1 MHKVTKEAKG
11 SLSIAN
17 VEPDLALE
25 SRAARP
31 RPATPATSYIQ
42 DIAKVSKMAWP
53 PFLQVMNDTGQPLN
67 ASGPLPKMVDT
78 FLVSAGQA
86 SPLLQLFLFFYR
98 FIGAQLGLDPSLVLT
113 LLGCLWGLS
122 KLFGQVY
129 ASIDSFLDTYFRC
142 TIYVGENDQIY
153 STLMQFLSEQQDI
166 ATNRHVTAQTVFKSA
181 WDEEEDEAEALAT
194 TSVEGDQDSPKY
206 LNFASDAARFHR
218 NPRYVP
224 AVGTTGFWH
233 DGTYFR
239 VRRKRETVQSA
250 HGLGDSKDVEQLS
263 ISCFGRSTDPIK
275 KLLADAK
282 KAYFLDTRHKTTIF
296 RPRIKENRREAGSV
310 WQPVA
315 RRPIRP
321 METVIL
327 EREKKDDVLR
337 DINEYLHPGTPK
349 WYASRGIPLRRGY
362 LFHGPP
368 GTGKTSFSFAL
379 AGFFGIDIYV
389 ISLQDRTV
397 SEEDLAVLFTR
408 LPRRCV
414 VLLEDIDTA
423 GLRRPSDDDDEET
436 EGGPVE
442 EDSEV
447 KKTEETEKKERNSKP
462 GKVKD
467 SSTDTDT
474 YSSEREGKGHKR
486 RNRDNTS
493 SRDTNDIL
501 FVESI
506 SLSGL
511 LNAIDGVASH
521 EGRILIMTTNK
532 PELLDEALI
541 RPGRVDVQVGFRN
554 ATSAQATEL
563 FCRMYEV
570 SRTKPISMSKNPALP
585 KDPGGSIHSLVN
597 TEGKETVLSI
607 GELEKTSEEFGQLI
621 PDGML
626 SPAEIQGF
634 LLKRKK
640 SPQKALEEA
649 PAWIEATV
657 KQKELKSNVITV
669 Q

>member
-1 MHKVTKEAKG
+1 MDITKM
-11 SLSIAN
+11 
-17 VEPDLALE
+17 
-25 SRAARP
+25 
-31 RPATPATSYIQ
+31 
-42 DIAKVSKMAWP
+42 SKMAWP
-53 PFLQVMNDTGQPLN
+53 PFLQAMNNTGQPLN
-67 ASGPLPKMVDT
+67 ASGPFPGIMDT

-86 SPLLQLFLFFYR
+86 SPLLQLFLFVYR
-98 FIGAQLGLDPSLVLT
+98 FVGAQLGLDPSLLLT

-122 KLFGQVY
+122 KLFDQVY
-129 ASIDSFLDTYFRC
+129 ATIDNFLHTYFRC
-142 TIYVGENDQIY
+142 TIYVSENDQIY

-166 ATNRHVTAQTVFKSA
+166 ATNRHLTAQTVFKSA
-181 WDEEEDEAEALAT
+181 WDEEENSAEALTT
-194 TSVEGDQDSPKY
+194 TSVEDDEDSPKY
-206 LNFASDAARFHR
+206 LNFASDAARC

-224 AVGTTGFWH
+224 AMGTTGFWH
-233 DGTYFR
+233 DRTYFR
-239 VRRKRETVQSA
+239 VSRKKETLQSA
-250 HGLGDSKDVEQLS
+250 NGWGGTKDVEELR
-263 ISCFGRSTDPIK
+263 ISCFGRSIDPIK
-275 KLLADAK
+275 QLLADAK

-296 RPRIKENRREAGSV
+296 RPRIKESRRDAWSM
-310 WQPVA
+310 WQQVA

-321 METVIL
+321 MRTVIL
-327 EREKKDDVLR
+327 EHEEKHDVLR

-379 AGFFGIDIYV
+379 AGVFGIDIYV
-389 ISLQDRTV
+389 ISLQDPTV

-423 GLRRPSDDDDEET
+423 GLRRPNDEDDEET
-436 EGGPVE
+436 EEGSGE
-442 EDSEV
+442 KNGEV
-447 KKTEETEKKERNSKP
+447 KKTEKKSKP
-462 GKVKD
+462 KKVKD
-467 SSTDTDT
+467 SSSDTD
-474 YSSEREGKGHKR
+474 SSEEDRKRRRRHKRRDR

-493 SRDTNDIL
+493 NRSTNNIL
-501 FVESI
+501 TVESI

-532 PELLDEALI
+532 PESLDEALI
-541 RPGRVDVQVGFRN
+541 RPGRVDVQVGFKN

-563 FCRMYEV
+563 FYRMYEV
-570 SRTKPISMSKNPALP
+570 SRTKPVPMSKTRPAAP
-585 KDPGGSIHSLVN
+585 KIPNGSIHNLVD
-597 TEGKETVLSI
+597 TTGKEAVLSI
-607 GELEKTSEEFGQLI
+607 EELKKISEEFGQLI
-621 PDGML
+621 PEGMF

-640 SPQKALEEA
+640 SPRKALEDA
-649 PAWIEATV
+649 SVWIEATV
-657 KQKELKSNVITV
+657 KQKELKSKVVTV